1 MYMHFPSQR
10 PLHARARSS
19 STWRIASPRCALR
32 GQARRFERSFNFT
45 QGRHACGKDQRL
57 AESSNVTQVRQI
69 GDLTGGYLQ
78 TTHAQVIGLGRQRCN
93 QAIGTEGLKLDQVG
107 ARIRGN
113 VYQLMRELEIAI
125 VIHTSFC
132 DDERLQT
139 GLLGYPGSDQ
149 PLRPTCP
156 LPCLTDTKESFRC
169 EIAAC

>member
-1 MYMHFPSQR
+1 MHFPSQR

-78 TTHAQVIGLGRQRCN
+78 TAHAQFHEQIDALRVTSGG
-93 QAIGTEGLKLDQVG
+93 EKLKFTPASAMTSVFKP
-107 ARIRGN
+107 ASSVIRG
-113 VYQLMRELEIAI
+113 V
-125 VIHTSFC
+125 
-132 DDERLQT
+132 
-139 GLLGYPGSDQ
+139 GS

>member
-1 MYMHFPSQR
+1 
-10 PLHARARSS
+10 L
-19 STWRIASPRCALR
+19 
-32 GQARRFERSFNFT
+32 
-45 QGRHACGKDQRL
+45 
-57 AESSNVTQVRQI
+57 
-69 GDLTGGYLQ
+69 
-78 TTHAQVIGLGRQRCN
+78 VIGLGRQRCN

-125 VIHTSFC
+125 VIHASFC

-156 LPCLTDTKESFRC
+156 LPYLTDTKDSFRC